1 MNLIQFLRIFWGRK
15 VLILATAATCLVV
28 ALGIASALPKRYPGT
43 ARLMFDTIRPDP
55 VTGIGVGGRE
65 SRDFIRT
72 QLEFIRDDRVAGAAV
87 DRLGL
92 VNDPATIASYQAS
105 GFTDADGGIRRWLAG
120 QVKAR
125 TSAQMIA
132 GSSIFE
138 IIYEGPTP
146 DNARAVV
153 GALRD
158 AYVAE
163 TLRLKTDTAGRTA
176 GWYGEQANKTKAELD
191 VIERQRNE
199 FMRENNIVLTG
210 GAGSPDSE
218 TAKLQTLQAA
228 LAAARANTTTQQ
240 VAISASSVT
249 NPVADQLR
257 VQLTAIEEELAR
269 AAEQLGPAHPTYRA
283 LVTRKRVV
291 EQQLANAMRQQSAGA
306 AALGNATSQTIAR
319 LEADLAAQQQI
330 VLSKKPVL
338 DQLSLLDR
346 EVEMKRAQYGR
357 ELASA
362 EAKRLES
369 EVEETSF
376 VILGDPQAERT
387 PSYPKLGQV
396 AALATIFGLGLGI
409 LAALFLEFAARRVRG
424 AEDLVFATG
433 APVLASVGAPP
444 ASPLRQRV
452 RRLLGRRQPSAAD
465 DGELQQAI

>member
-15 VLILATAATCLVV
+15 LLILATALTCLVV

-65 SRDFIRT
+65 AKDFIRT

-92 VNDPATIASYQAS
+92 VNDPATIAAYQAS
-105 GFTDADGGIRRWLAG
+105 GFREEDGGIRRWLAG
-120 QVKAR
+120 QIKSR

-146 DNARAVV
+146 ESARAVV

-176 GWYGEQANKTKAELD
+176 SWYAEQAAKTKAELD
-191 VIERQRNE
+191 ALERQRSA
-199 FMRENNIVLTG
+199 FMAENNIVLTG
-210 GAGSPDSE
+210 GPGSPDAE

-228 LAAARANTTTQQ
+228 LAAARANTTSQQ
-240 VAISASSVT
+240 VALAASAVT

-257 VQLTAIEEELAR
+257 VQLTAVEEEIAR
-269 AAEQLGPAHPTYRA
+269 AGEQLGPAHPTYRS
-283 LVTRKRVV
+283 LLTRKRVI
-291 EQQLANAMRQQSAGA
+291 EQQLANALRQQGAGA
-306 AALGNATSQTIAR
+306 AAIGNATSQTIAK
-319 LEADLAAQQQI
+319 LEAELAAQQKI
-330 VLSKKPVL
+330 VLQRKPVL

-346 EVEMKRAQYGR
+346 EVELKRAQYSR

-362 EAKRLES
+362 EAKKLES
-369 EVEETSF
+369 EVKETSF
-376 VILGDPQAERT
+376 VILGDPRAERT

-396 AALATIFGLGLGI
+396 AALATVFGLGLGV
-409 LAALFLEFAARRVRG
+409 LGALFLEFAARRVRG
-424 AEDLVFATG
+424 PEDLVFATG
-433 APVLASVGAPP
+433 APLLASVGTPP
-444 ASPLRQRV
+444 ASPLRV
-452 RRLLGRRQPSAAD
+452 RMQRLLGRRERGAVG
-465 DGELQQAI
+465 DGELRQAI